1 MKSNYTSL
9 IAYKK
14 WFADTFSNQFNG
26 PFLGEAPSFLREM
39 FLDPSE
45 CENASY
51 LLPSLRRD
59 SFQKKNNFYRLE
71 KIIIDIHSG

>member
-1 MKSNYTSL
+1 MKAYYSSL

-14 WFADTFSNQFNG
+14 WFSLTFSNEFSES
-26 PFLGEAPSFLREM
+26 FLVEAPSFLREM

-59 SFQKKNNFYRLE
+59 SF
-71 KIIIDIHSG
+71 